1 MNPSLTCIRNKMV
14 DLLTLASKVPSLVSM
29 VQLTEVDTIVTTANV
44 DVEAGPCAG
53 LGTDLTEL

>member
-1 MNPSLTCIRNKMV
+1 MV

-44 DVEAGPCAG
+44 DVEG
-53 LGTDLTEL
+53 LDHALDWGRI